1 MAYNGNL
8 RTSIHGRRLGLNAVS
23 SAESGGNHGT
33 REFLAGPDAFRVE
46 NSTSES
52 TSTNLK
58 PFGVSHALGT
68 SADSS
73 SVFTLDPPIPGVEKT
88 LYFPSTGDTA
98 CYVKTAN
105 SETIHSTIGSS
116 HTVIKSTL
124 GGMCRLMGV
133 TTGVWAAIGLTSG
146 TSSQAGGFSLTTST

>member
-52 TSTNLK
+52 TGTNLK
-58 PFGVSHALGT
+58 PFGVSVLTTA
-68 SADSS
+68 ASS
-73 SVFTLDPPIPGVEKT
+73 GVYTLDPPIPGVEKT
-88 LYFPSTGDTA
+88 LVFHTTGSNPI
-98 CYVKTAN
+98 YVKTEN
-105 SETIHSTIGSS
+105 SETIN
-116 HTVIKSTL
+116 
-124 GGMCRLMGV
+124 
-133 TTGVWAAIGLTSG
+133 TTQG
-146 TSSQAGGFSLTTST
+146 TSLSVLASSQTAYAVTRLIGISTSEYAALNSVSSGYLRAAATT